1 LYKNQYYHLYGGRGI
16 IVCDRWVS
24 SFENFLKDMG
34 NRPEGFTLDRIDP
47 NGNYEPTNC
56 RWADDETQRK
66 NKRVVDKKYK
76 KDISI

>member
-1 LYKNQYYHLYGGRGI
+1 MVERTSNPNHKSYKFYGGRGI

-34 NRPEGFTLDRIDP
+34 NRPQGFTLDRIDP
-47 NGNYEPTNC
+47 NGNYELTNC

-66 NKRVVDKKYK
+66 NKRVVDKK
-76 KDISI
+76 

>member
-1 LYKNQYYHLYGGRGI
+1 
-16 IVCDRWVS
+16 
-24 SFENFLKDMG
+24 MG